1 MIRFIHAADIHLD
14 SPMRG
19 IDSEAAG
26 IDAAVY
32 RSSTREALKNL
43 VDYAIRQDV
52 HFITLGGDNYDGD
65 WDGYGT
71 GRFFLDQ
78 MSRLDKIK
86 VVSITGNHDAQNRM
100 TYSLSY
106 PDNFH
111 MLNVENPEVFEV
123 MDGVRIVG
131 QGFKEKEE
139 LRNLAEGYPRLEGG
153 GVKIGLL
160 HTSLDGRATEH
171 RTYAPCNV
179 DDLKRKHYHFWGLG
193 HIHKQGWMN
202 QSGDAPI
209 LFPGNLQGRHSKET
223 GPKGAY
229 LIELNDD
236 GSLHSE
242 HFEAMDVSRWE
253 EVEIDTSKL
262 TQIDELWNECKSTL
276 KKVYQDVNP
285 RQLAVRVVM
294 KGQTEI
300 HQKLIGLK
308 EFGGNKLLQ
317 EMQQQATYAARGK
330 IWVEKVELKTSPN
343 AGAIQVQ
350 VPDFLTSFL
359 NKECIQEEWIQKFLQ
374 DQEAL
379 KKKITDVRNESEVS
393 ELMSLLEPDSIREL
407 LREIPEY
414 LEAELVQKFQNETI

>member
-1 MIRFIHAADIHLD
+1 
-14 SPMRG
+14 MRG

-43 VDYAIRQDV
+43 VDFAIREKVD
-52 HFITLGGDNYDGD
+52 FISLGGDNYDGD
-65 WDGYGT
+65 WEGYGT
-71 GRFFLDQ
+71 GRFFLEQ
-78 MSRLDKIK
+78 MARLGKIP
-86 VVSITGNHDAQNRM
+86 VISITGNHDAQNKM
-100 TYSLSY
+100 TLSLSF
-106 PDNFH
+106 PSNFH
-111 MLNVENPEVFEV
+111 MLNVDEPEVFKGI
-123 MDGVRIVG
+123 DGVRIVG
-131 QGFKEKEE
+131 QGFKVAKEV
-139 LRNLAEGYPRLEGG
+139 RNLAEQYPRLDGG
-153 GVKIGLL
+153 GIKIGLL
-160 HTSLDGRATEH
+160 HTSLDGRAAEH
-171 RTYAPCNV
+171 KTYAPCNI

-202 QSGDAPI
+202 QSGDTPI

-229 LIELNDD
+229 LIEMNDD

-253 EVEIDTSKL
+253 EVEIDTSQM
-262 TQIDELWNECKSTL
+262 TQIDAFLNECRSTL
-276 KKVYQDVNP
+276 KNVYQDVKP
-285 RQLAVRVVM
+285 RPLSVRVVLI
-294 KGQTEI
+294 GQTEI
-300 HQKLIGLK
+300 HQKLVGLK

-317 EMQQQATYAARGK
+317 EIQQQATYAERGK
-330 IWVEKVELKTSPN
+330 IWIEKVELKTRPI

-359 NKECIQEEWIQKFLQ
+359 NNECVHEEWIRSFLEDQ
-374 DQEAL
+374 DDIKAL
-379 KKKITDVRNESEVS
+379 KRKITDVRNESEVS

-414 LEAELVQKFQNETI
+414 LEVELVQKSQNETI